1 MRGRAP
7 FLQIR
12 DSPRFAA
19 DTVGTRCLDVPRA
32 ARSVTGAADCRA
44 ARAACAPR
52 AARRCA
58 RVRRKTEGP
67 SSPTALATSITAD
80 GRGVER

>member
-7 FLQIR
+7 FPQIR

-52 AARRCA
+52 AAARASAGKQKGRR
-58 RVRRKTEGP
+58 RRRP
-67 SSPTALATSITAD
+67 LPHRSPL
-80 GRGVER
+80 